1 MMLRVTE
8 TAPRQRADARRNR
21 HRILEAAQDAFAER
35 GLDVPLEEVA
45 ERAGVGIGTLYRH
58 FATRDDLVA
67 NCFAGRLDEHVR
79 AAEDAL
85 AAPDGWSG
93 FRQYVESAC
102 GLQAADRG
110 LNDLLTRTFPPGY
123 ALEPSRRHAY
133 ELAVRIL
140 DRAKAEGTVRDD
152 AVPEDYAVLLMGNA
166 GVVAGMGTDA
176 PDAWRRYAALML
188 EALRAR
194 PDNREL
200 PSPPTPGQV
209 LRATLRLV
217 HRPARVGETN
227 DETRARPRLAV
238 EPDDIPS
245 A

>member
-1 MMLRVTE
+1 VDVAETE
-8 TAPRQRADARRNR
+8 PRQRADARRNR
-21 HRILEAAQDAFAER
+21 QRILDAAASAFAEG
-35 GLDVPLEEVA
+35 GLDVPLETVA

-58 FATRDDLVA
+58 FATREDLVA
-67 NCFAGRLDEHVR
+67 GCFLGRLDAHVR

-85 AAPDGWSG
+85 TAPDGWTG
-93 FRQYVESAC
+93 FRQYVESTC

-123 ALEPSRRHAY
+123 ALEPSRRRAY

-152 AVPEDYAVLLMGNA
+152 AVPEDYAMLLMGNA

-176 PDAWRRYAALML
+176 PEAWRRYVALIL

-209 LRATLRLV
+209 LRTTLRLG
-217 HRPARVGETN
+217 RG
-227 DETRARPRLAV
+227 RARAGDK
-238 EPDDIPS
+238 EPSRPVRGD

>member
-1 MMLRVTE
+1 MAETE
-8 TAPRQRADARRNR
+8 PRQRADARRNR
-21 HRILEAAQDAFAER
+21 QRILDAAASAFAEG
-35 GLDVPLEEVA
+35 GLDVPLETVA

-58 FATRDDLVA
+58 FATREDLVA
-67 NCFAGRLDEHVR
+67 GCFLGRLDAHVR

-85 AAPDGWSG
+85 TAPDGWTG

-140 DRAKAEGTVRDD
+140 DRAKAEGTVRAD
-152 AVPEDYAVLLMGNA
+152 AVPEDYAMLLMGNA

-176 PDAWRRYAALML
+176 PDAWRRYVALML

-194 PDNREL
+194 PDNQEL

-209 LRATLRLV
+209 LRTTLRLGG
-217 HRPARVGETN
+217 R
-227 DETRARPRLAV
+227 RARAGDT
-238 EPDDIPS
+238 EPTRRQRGD